1 MIHSLSEN
9 YFNFKINCNFH
20 FPKPLLMVKRLH
32 YLFILS
38 LIGSF
43 AGAQITFNGNITE
56 GYWGVPLGTST
67 GGAASCFSMGNS
79 INSLYAAANDNDLQI
94 GLSGDVQD
102 GHHIILF
109 IDSKPGGY
117 SNGDFGRSNAPSGLN
132 NFNSGTRFDAGFLPD
147 YCLVI
152 STRAGHD
159 QFYYNLFLLN
169 GSAAFGGGLN
179 IALGMATVANP
190 NTTSQYKLSCNP
202 SSSDFTKGFEIG
214 LPKTALGYEPINQQL
229 VKLMAMTITDAGS
242 IGNQFVTKA
251 TIGEGCYGSGAINF
265 AAASPNPVQYN
276 PSQSLPIDFLNVYVS
291 QVGQS
296 IKTFWKSASE
306 KEMKEYQVERSE
318 DAIVFT
324 SIGTVAAKGNST
336 AATDYEFADAQ
347 PLIGKNFYRI
357 KAIDKSG
364 RNTYSVIVK
373 INYGRVDNTLTI
385 FPNPV
390 KDQINLQII
399 GIKPGTY
406 DLEIFN
412 DAGQK
417 LITKKIVYNGGYG
430 LQQIPLLSSMVKGPY
445 RLLLR
450 NKAVFYKQHFI
461 VQ

>member
-1 MIHSLSEN
+1 
-9 YFNFKINCNFH
+9 
-20 FPKPLLMVKRLH
+20 MVKRLH
-32 YLFILS
+32 FLFILS
-38 LIGSF
+38 LFGSL
-43 AGAQITFNGNITE
+43 AGAQITFNGNMTE
-56 GYWGVPLGTST
+56 GYWGIPLGTSA
-67 GGAASCFSMGNS
+67 GGAASCFGPGNS

-94 GLSGDVQD
+94 GIGGNVQY
-102 GHHIILF
+102 GHHILLF
-109 IDSKPGGY
+109 IDSKPGGFA
-117 SNGDFGRSNAPSGLN
+117 NGNFGRGNAPLGLRN
-132 NFNSGTRFDAGFLPD
+132 LNSSISFDAGFLPD

-152 STRAGHD
+152 STRASHD
-159 QFYYNLFLLN
+159 LFTYNLYTLSDNAL
-169 GSAAFGGGLN
+169 FGGGPN
-179 IALGMATVANP
+179 VALGTASVANP
-190 NTTSQYKLSCNP
+190 NITTSYKLSCNP
-202 SSSDFTKGFEIG
+202 GNSDFTMGFEIG
-214 LPKTALGYEPINQQL
+214 LPKTVLGYEPINQQL
-229 VKLMAMTITDAGS
+229 VKLMAMSITDAGALN
-242 IGNQFVTKA
+242 NQFVTKA
-251 TIGEGCYGSGAINF
+251 NIGEGCYGNGAVNF
-265 AAASPNPVQYN
+265 ATASPNPVQYN
-276 PSQSLPIDFLNVYVS
+276 PSQSLPIDFINVYVS
-291 QVGQS
+291 QVGQV
-296 IKTFWKSASE
+296 IKTFWKSAGE

-336 AATDYEFADAQ
+336 SVTDYEFADAQ

-364 RNTYSVIVK
+364 RSTYSVIVK

-417 LITKKIVYNGGYG
+417 LITRKIVYNGGYG
-430 LQQIPLLSSMVKGPY
+430 LQQIPMLSSMIKGPY